1 MDNKIIETLDYLG
14 EKIGIAIDWT
24 AENVYPQIMDFM
36 ARYKTYEIITDII
49 WILIALGC
57 CFGMYLY
64 IKKLVI
70 PAKIRCNETR
80 EVNLWFEY
88 WLDRTSCNIG
98 GTILTV
104 FLGCITFVA
113 VIMMFVL
120 IEDLVKWIV
129 IPEAQFCDI
138 LKEVIKSS

>member
-24 AENVYPQIMDFM
+24 AENVYPQVLNFM
-36 ARYKTYEIITDII
+36 ARYKTYEIVIDIM

-80 EVNLWFEY
+80 EENLWFEY
-88 WLDRTSCNIG
+88 WLDKASCNIG
-98 GTILTV
+98 GTFLTV
-104 FLGCITFVA
+104 FFGCITFYRPHICLLLFQPQSLGKYA
-113 VIMMFVL
+113 R
-120 IEDLVKWIV
+120 D
-129 IPEAQFCDI
+129 
-138 LKEVIKSS
+138 EVSYTPTWC

>member
-24 AENVYPQIMDFM
+24 AENVYPQVLDFM
-36 ARYKTYEIITDII
+36 ARYKTYEIVTDII

-64 IKKLVI
+64 TKKIII
-70 PAKIRCNETR
+70 PAKIRCDETK
-80 EVNLWFEY
+80 EDNLWFEC
-88 WLDRTSCNIG
+88 WLGKTSCNIG

-104 FLGCITFVA
+104 LLGCITFVA

-120 IEDLVKWIV
+120 IDELIKWIV
-129 IPEAQFCDI
+129 IPEAQFYDM
-138 LKEVIKSS
+138 LKGAIN